1 MASAATVNKMGRA
14 SYIWIKHEEERRE
27 ASWKEPEGRVFSTTT
42 RTDVAALLGEP
53 RDQILAGRASFAD
66 LAAHH
71 SGCWGL
77 KRAKTRDETHVQ
89 FSFQATNAFL
99 SFALA
104 SNIVNC
110 RKHRH

>member
-77 KRAKTRDETHVQ
+77 KRFDMPLVCVGRNSSSRSVLVDLTTLMPEK
-89 FSFQATNAFL
+89 N
-99 SFALA
+99 
-104 SNIVNC
+104 
-110 RKHRH
+110 

>member
-1 MASAATVNKMGRA
+1 MASAATAKEMGRA

-27 ASWKEPEGRVFSTTT
+27 ASWKETEGRVFSATT
-42 RTDVAALLGEP
+42 RTDVAALLISEP

-77 KRAKTRDETHVQ
+77 KRTPVHALFWWISLRSGGVRRNAKPEK
-89 FSFQATNAFL
+89 N
-99 SFALA
+99 
-104 SNIVNC
+104 
-110 RKHRH
+110 